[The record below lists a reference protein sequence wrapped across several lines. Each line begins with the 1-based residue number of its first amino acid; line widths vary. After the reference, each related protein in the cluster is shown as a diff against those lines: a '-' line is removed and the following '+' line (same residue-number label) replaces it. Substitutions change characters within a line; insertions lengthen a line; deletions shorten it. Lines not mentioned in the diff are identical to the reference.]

1 MVFGLLPIGCQA
13 LKMPNSTY
21 SLTNGD
27 ATAVINLVG
36 SALVG
41 LRFGNH
47 VVIPETDLGPK
58 TYAGALLTPWPN
70 RISKGRYA
78 FEGNEYQLET
88 RDGLGNALHGLVDQ
102 SLAEVVETAAGFLKL
117 ATSVEASSGYPA
129 RLLVETTFELS
140 AFELVVSYFVTN
152 TGDGNAPVGIGTH
165 PYFPFGETTTVEV
178 NAKTAFVH
186 GADML
191 PISNIPASEI
201 GLGVDNKALVADLRL
216 DTQFTGVTNPVATLV
231 TDGQALD
238 IWSDNADWLMIYTT
252 NKFPWASG
260 EGNAIAIEPQT
271 CPADAF
277 NTGED
282 LRVLAPGES
291 TSMRFGLRLQG

>member
-1 MVFGLLPIGCQA
+1 MVIGLLPVGCQA
-13 LKMPNSTY
+13 LKMSNTTY

-47 VVIPETDLGPK
+47 VVIPESDLGPK

-70 RISKGRYA
+70 RISKGRYK

-88 RDGLGNALHGLVDQ
+88 RDGLGNALHGLVDE

-117 ATSVEASSGYPA
+117 ATRVEGSLGYPA
-129 RLLVETTFELS
+129 SLLVETTFELS
-140 AFELVVSYFVTN
+140 DLELVVSYFVTN
-152 TGDGNAPVGIGTH
+152 TGSSNAPVGIGTH
-165 PYFPFGETTTVEV
+165 PYFPFSQTTTVEV
-178 NAKTAFVH
+178 NATTASVH
-186 GADML
+186 AADML
-191 PISNIPASEI
+191 PIASIPASEI
-201 GLGVDNKALVADLRL
+201 GLGAGSKALVADLAL
-216 DTQFTGVTNPVATLV
+216 DTQFTGVTNPVATLI
-231 TDGQALD
+231 TDDQALE

-252 NKFPWASG
+252 SKFPWATG

-271 CPADAF
+271 CPANAF
-277 NTGED
+277 NTGEG

-291 TSMRFGLRLQG
+291 TSMRFGLRLRG